1 MRARSDVNYYLMF
14 DDCAGACVVTVDKI
28 MPPDDATRNESE
40 RWKETMS
47 YKRAFRTDEA
57 VMYSKAGKA
66 RGLHMGNDYFR
77 KLLAEEAKM
86 DPDEYG
92 RPYTTYHVGDA
103 YYTGDIRKLVG
114 VVRWISKDMKA
125 VADDYFPEYLQADL
139 VITGAGVVQRLQAQR

>member
-1 MRARSDVNYYLMF
+1 MKELNTAVYGKEDQSTVVTITRQESPYLVHLLKLRGCAVHPGITFVVRARSDVNYYLMF

-66 RGLHMGNDYFR
+66 RGCTWATIISASYWQKKPKWIRTNT
-77 KLLAEEAKM
+77 A
-86 DPDEYG
+86 DPT
-92 RPYTTYHVGDA
+92 RR
-103 YYTGDIRKLVG
+103 I
-114 VVRWISKDMKA
+114 M
-125 VADDYFPEYLQADL
+125 
-139 VITGAGVVQRLQAQR
+139 